1 MAPKQLTLTSNLF
14 NPSIS
19 NQQQGLIGSDL
30 ANIGIL
36 PLQDQLAKEIEKKQE
51 FRKNVAEQLDTD
63 KKTPLGPITFANDLQ
78 NFIKNCFKK

>member
-63 KKTPLGPITFANDLQ
+63 NKTPLGPITFANDLQ
-78 NFIKNCFKK
+78 NFINQ